1 MFRELS
7 APLTS
12 NKCLSQPVVG
22 ECLGMT
28 DFSSDPLLELLGVL
42 CHGAVEAR
50 ESIKLRIKKKNRLF
64 PSLISKM
71 NISISVLPL
80 GRMAGEGQFEFQQ

>member
-50 ESIKLRIKKKNRLF
+50 ESIKLRIKKNRLF

>member
-1 MFRELS
+1 MMFRELS

-50 ESIKLRIKKKNRLF
+50 ESIKLRIKKKTGFFLLSF
-64 PSLISKM
+64 LK
-71 NISISVLPL
+71 
-80 GRMAGEGQFEFQQ
+80 

>member
-1 MFRELS
+1 
-7 APLTS
+7 
-12 NKCLSQPVVG
+12 
-22 ECLGMT
+22 MT
-28 DFSSDPLLELLGVL
+28 DFSSDPLLELLSVL
-42 CHGAVEAR
+42 RHGAVEAR
-50 ESIKLRIKKKNRLF
+50 ESIKLRIKKKKNRLF